1 MKSFL
6 IAFSI
11 LGLAACVL
19 ALQPIQSPTTQTQAE
34 NQPPKSQEK
43 PLVLPDK
50 YTNLMVLP
58 KDISKPDLL
67 NVMKLMTVTAPTGR
81 CSYCHAV
88 SDDLTEGNL
97 ALDEKPTKL
106 KARKM
111 IGAILAIDQ
120 KYPQAPKN

>member
-1 MKSFL
+1 MKSFF
-6 IAFSI
+6 IAFSS
-11 LGLAACVL
+11 LVLAACVL
-19 ALQPIQSPTTQTQAE
+19 AYQPNQSPTTTAPAE
-34 NQPPKSQEK
+34 NQTPKQEK
-43 PLVLPDK
+43 PLVIPDRF
-50 YTNLMVLP
+50 TNLMVLP

-97 ALDEKPTKL
+97 ALDDKPTKL

-120 KYPQAPKN
+120 KYAQAPKN

>member
-1 MKSFL
+1 
-6 IAFSI
+6 
-11 LGLAACVL
+11 
-19 ALQPIQSPTTQTQAE
+19 
-34 NQPPKSQEK
+34 
-43 PLVLPDK
+43 
-50 YTNLMVLP
+50 MVLP
-58 KDISKPDLL
+58 KDISKPDLM

-111 IGAILAIDQ
+111 ISAILAIDQ
-120 KYPQAPKN
+120 KYAQTPKN